1 MYLYRY
7 RLAQGPQEKL
17 TNMIVLE
24 EAHNLLLKKASD
36 SAESVLETSV
46 RMVRQY
52 GLGYV
57 FVDQSASLLSR
68 VAFANSY
75 TTIALSQKHRSDVQ
89 TIAGATNLTLNIM
102 PPHDKRQIS
111 AEGAG

>member
-1 MYLYRY
+1 
-7 RLAQGPQEKL
+7 
-17 TNMIVLE
+17 MIVLE

-36 SAESVLETSV
+36 
-46 RMVRQY
+46 
-52 GLGYV
+52 V
-57 FVDQSASLLSR
+57 FVDQSESLLSR

>member
-1 MYLYRY
+1 
-7 RLAQGPQEKL
+7 
-17 TNMIVLE
+17 MIVLE